1 MQPEEN
7 SQSQQVQKQEEG
19 LPPIKFND
27 LSPTM
32 KAAAE
37 GVGWSSLTPVQQHGI
52 PYMLA
57 GRDLLAQAKTG
68 SGKTGAFVLP
78 LMDKIDF
85 KKKACQAL
93 VLVPTRELAQQVT
106 RDAKAL
112 AGESDFRVVAVY
124 GGSSYKPQLEGFKAG
139 AQLVVGTPGRILD
152 HLIKRNLK
160 LDQLDFLVFDEADR
174 MMSMGFYP
182 DMVRVQEF
190 LPDRKIHTSMFS
202 ATFPAQVMRLTH
214 QFLADPYL
222 LRLSVDQVHVEDTD
236 HIYYLVPGMDK
247 DRILVRIIEQENPS
261 QTIIF
266 CNTKDKVFYVT
277 RVLQRF
283 GYNADQ
289 ISSDLSQNK
298 RDEVLRRV
306 REGKLRFLVATD
318 VAARGIDIPDLS
330 HVIQYEPPEDHEVY
344 IHRAGRTGRAG
355 ASGTAI
361 MLVDYNEER
370 QLKRIAAMYKIEFEK
385 RETPQEEDVETLVAQ
400 RLVAQLEARLRDRD
414 RLKIERMQRF
424 LPLVEEL
431 AGEEEGQALLAM
443 LLDDLYHDWMHHPP
457 ELPPVGTTAKR
468 KESSSKGKGYSG
480 KSKRPSRSGSRS
492 KSQRKTGGQ
501 KRN

>member
-1 MQPEEN
+1 MMKWNEMEN
-7 SQSQQVQKQEEG
+7 FGKKEQETQEEIEPG
-19 LPPIKFND
+19 LPPVTID
-27 LSPTM
+27 TLSPTM
-32 KAAAE
+32 KAAADQ
-37 GVGWSSLTPVQQHGI
+37 VGWGSLTPVQQHGI

-68 SGKTGAFVLP
+68 SGKTGAFILP
-78 LMDKIDF
+78 LMEKINF

-106 RDAKAL
+106 ADAKAL
-112 AGESDFRVVAVY
+112 AGKSDFGVVAVY
-124 GGSSYKPQLEGFKAG
+124 GGSSYKPQIDAFKKG
-139 AQLVVGTPGRILD
+139 THLVVGTPGRILD

-160 LDQLDFLVFDEADR
+160 LDQLDYLIFDEADR

-190 LPDRKIHTSMFS
+190 LPRRKIHTSMFS
-202 ATFPAQVMRLTH
+202 ATFPAQVIRLTQ
-214 QFLADPYL
+214 QFLNDPYL
-222 LRLSVDQVHVEDTD
+222 LRLSVDQVHVEDTE
-236 HIYYLVPGMDK
+236 HIYYRVPGMEK
-247 DRILVRIIEQENPS
+247 DRILVRIIEQENPN
-261 QTIIF
+261 QTIVF

-306 REGKLRFLVATD
+306 RSGKLRFLVATD
-318 VAARGIDIPDLS
+318 VAARGIDIPDLT
-330 HVIQYEPPEDHEVY
+330 HVIQYEPPDDHEAY

-361 MLVDYNEER
+361 LLTDYNEEKM
-370 QLKRIAAMYKIEFEK
+370 LKRIAARYKIEFEQ
-385 RETPQEEDVETLVAQ
+385 REAPLVEEVEALVAQ

-424 LPLVEEL
+424 VPLAQQL
-431 AGEEEGQALLAM
+431 AGGEHGLALLAM
-443 LLDDLYHDWMHHPP
+443 LLDDEYHDWMHHPP
-457 ELPPVGTTAKR
+457 ELPPIGTTAKR
-468 KESSSKGKGYSG
+468 KESSKKKRYSG
-480 KSKRPSRSGSRS
+480 SSKRRS
-492 KSQRKTGGQ
+492 KSGGKQGGRK
-501 KRN
+501 RR